1 MTNTVPDAH
10 EGAVFTL
17 FVDKTG
23 NVVSGGKD
31 GKIVEWDRE
40 LAQTGNAI
48 EVSWTRWLGL

>member
-1 MTNTVPDAH
+1 MADAH
-10 EGAVFTL
+10 DGTVFTL

-40 LAQTGNAI
+40 MTQTGNVI
-48 EVSWTRWLGL
+48 EVR